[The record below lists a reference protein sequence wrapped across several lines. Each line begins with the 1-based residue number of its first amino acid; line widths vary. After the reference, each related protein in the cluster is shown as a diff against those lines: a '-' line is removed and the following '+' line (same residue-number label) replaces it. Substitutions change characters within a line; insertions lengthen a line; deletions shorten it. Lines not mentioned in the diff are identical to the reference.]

1 MHTYVLHISFYFS
14 NPLLVFSGGTP
25 IGYAT
30 SDRNITLM
38 QGKSLSMLSCDSVIV
53 DFIIVPSSPYMEG
66 QFPIICVCACMRAWV
81 CVYV

>member
-1 MHTYVLHISFYFS
+1 MSFYFS